1 MAALDGKVAFITG
14 ASRGIGAAIARRLAA
29 DGADIAL
36 TYVSAADKAHAL
48 VEELRAAGRRAHAYA
63 ADAADAGQ
71 VREAVARAAADLG
84 RLDILVNNAG
94 IFLAG
99 PVEDISADDYDRS
112 MDINVRAVF
121 VATQAALPHLGE
133 GGRIVNIGS
142 CLAGHTGRPGVALY
156 AAGKA
161 AVAAFTRALAREL
174 GPRGITAN
182 VVRPGPIDTDMNP
195 AGTDQAAAL
204 VQMLAVPHYGEPA
217 DIANM
222 VAYLAGPQARYVTGA
237 ELSVDGGYAA

>member
-1 MAALDGKVAFITG
+1 
-14 ASRGIGAAIARRLAA
+14 
-29 DGADIAL
+29 
-36 TYVSAADKAHAL
+36 
-48 VEELRAAGRRAHAYA
+48 A

-84 RLDILVNNAG
+84 RLDIL
-94 IFLAG
+94 
-99 PVEDISADDYDRS
+99 D
-112 MDINVRAVF
+112 
-121 VATQAALPHLGE
+121 
-133 GGRIVNIGS
+133 
-142 CLAGHTGRPGVALY
+142 

-182 VVRPGPIDTDMNP
+182 VVHPGPIDTDMNP

>member
-1 MAALDGKVAFITG
+1 
-14 ASRGIGAAIARRLAA
+14 
-29 DGADIAL
+29 
-36 TYVSAADKAHAL
+36 
-48 VEELRAAGRRAHAYA
+48 AHAYA

-84 RLDILVNNAG
+84 R
-94 IFLAG
+94 
-99 PVEDISADDYDRS
+99 
-112 MDINVRAVF
+112 
-121 VATQAALPHLGE
+121 
-133 GGRIVNIGS
+133 
-142 CLAGHTGRPGVALY
+142 
-156 AAGKA
+156 A

-182 VVRPGPIDTDMNP
+182 VVHPGPIDTDMNP

>member
-1 MAALDGKVAFITG
+1 M
-14 ASRGIGAAIARRLAA
+14 
-29 DGADIAL
+29 
-36 TYVSAADKAHAL
+36 
-48 VEELRAAGRRAHAYA
+48 
-63 ADAADAGQ
+63 
-71 VREAVARAAADLG
+71 ARAAADLG

-99 PVEDISADDYDRS
+99 PVEDI
-112 MDINVRAVF
+112 
-121 VATQAALPHLGE
+121 
-133 GGRIVNIGS
+133 
-142 CLAGHTGRPGVALY
+142 RPGVALY

-182 VVRPGPIDTDMNP
+182 VVHPGPIDTDMNP

>member
-1 MAALDGKVAFITG
+1 
-14 ASRGIGAAIARRLAA
+14 
-29 DGADIAL
+29 
-36 TYVSAADKAHAL
+36 
-48 VEELRAAGRRAHAYA
+48 RAARPRLRRRRGRCRAGPRGRGPGRR
-63 ADAADAGQ
+63 
-71 VREAVARAAADLG
+71 R
-84 RLDILVNNAG
+84 
-94 IFLAG
+94 
-99 PVEDISADDYDRS
+99 
-112 MDINVRAVF
+112 
-121 VATQAALPHLGE
+121 
-133 GGRIVNIGS
+133 
-142 CLAGHTGRPGVALY
+142 
-156 AAGKA
+156 A

-182 VVRPGPIDTDMNP
+182 VVHPGPIDTDMNP

>member
-1 MAALDGKVAFITG
+1 M
-14 ASRGIGAAIARRLAA
+14 
-29 DGADIAL
+29 
-36 TYVSAADKAHAL
+36 
-48 VEELRAAGRRAHAYA
+48 
-63 ADAADAGQ
+63 
-71 VREAVARAAADLG
+71 
-84 RLDILVNNAG
+84 
-94 IFLAG
+94 
-99 PVEDISADDYDRS
+99 
-112 MDINVRAVF
+112 
-121 VATQAALPHLGE
+121 
-133 GGRIVNIGS
+133 
-142 CLAGHTGRPGVALY
+142 ALY

-182 VVRPGPIDTDMNP
+182 VVHPGPIDTDMNP

>member
-1 MAALDGKVAFITG
+1 
-14 ASRGIGAAIARRLAA
+14 
-29 DGADIAL
+29 
-36 TYVSAADKAHAL
+36 
-48 VEELRAAGRRAHAYA
+48 AHAYA

-161 AVAAFTRALAREL
+161 AVAAFT
-174 GPRGITAN
+174 
-182 VVRPGPIDTDMNP
+182 
-195 AGTDQAAAL
+195 
-204 VQMLAVPHYGEPA
+204 
-217 DIANM
+217 
-222 VAYLAGPQARYVTGA
+222 
-237 ELSVDGGYAA
+237 

>member
-1 MAALDGKVAFITG
+1 PTPTPPTRPMPGRSARPWPGPPPTWAA
-14 ASRGIGAAIARRLAA
+14 
-29 DGADIAL
+29 
-36 TYVSAADKAHAL
+36 
-48 VEELRAAGRRAHAYA
+48 
-63 ADAADAGQ
+63 
-71 VREAVARAAADLG
+71 
-84 RLDILVNNAG
+84 
-94 IFLAG
+94 
-99 PVEDISADDYDRS
+99 
-112 MDINVRAVF
+112 
-121 VATQAALPHLGE
+121 
-133 GGRIVNIGS
+133 
-142 CLAGHTGRPGVALY
+142 
-156 AAGKA
+156 KA

-182 VVRPGPIDTDMNP
+182 VVHPGPIDTDMNP

>member
-1 MAALDGKVAFITG
+1 MPGRSARPWPGPPPTWAA
-14 ASRGIGAAIARRLAA
+14 S
-29 DGADIAL
+29 
-36 TYVSAADKAHAL
+36 S
-48 VEELRAAGRRAHAYA
+48 
-63 ADAADAGQ
+63 
-71 VREAVARAAADLG
+71 
-84 RLDILVNNAG
+84 
-94 IFLAG
+94 
-99 PVEDISADDYDRS
+99 
-112 MDINVRAVF
+112 
-121 VATQAALPHLGE
+121 
-133 GGRIVNIGS
+133 IVNIGS

-182 VVRPGPIDTDMNP
+182 VVHPGPIDTDMNP

>member
-1 MAALDGKVAFITG
+1 
-14 ASRGIGAAIARRLAA
+14 
-29 DGADIAL
+29 
-36 TYVSAADKAHAL
+36 
-48 VEELRAAGRRAHAYA
+48 
-63 ADAADAGQ
+63 
-71 VREAVARAAADLG
+71 G

-112 MDINVRAVF
+112 
-121 VATQAALPHLGE
+121 
-133 GGRIVNIGS
+133 S
-142 CLAGHTGRPGVALY
+142 LAGHTGRPGVALY

-182 VVRPGPIDTDMNP
+182 VVHPGPIDTDMNP